1 MADPKVINY
10 AGEQKIYNKEK
21 VDELLDTKQD
31 TLVPDIVVQ
40 DSVNVVTNSAVKA
53 YVDAETQRAET
64 AEGDLNDLNTTDKSN
79 LVAAIN
85 EVKDSAYTVDEHVTA
100 GSTNP
105 VQNTGVKE
113 YVDAQDEATLQS
125 AKDYTD
131 DKIGELEPGDGST
144 VVELTG
150 HLGDLNNAAESL
162 VTAINNIDGRVE
174 QNSLGIGALETSLNQ
189 ESTARIA
196 GDQALDTKI
205 TQVEQAKQDKLTFD
219 DTPTHSSNNPVTST
233 GIKDYVD
240 EITGQL
246 GDLNNAAESLVTAIN
261 QLDDRV
267 GQNATSINDLN
278 NNLAAELQ
286 ARIDG
291 DQALD
296 TKITQ
301 VEQTKQNKLTFDD
314 TPTHS
319 SNNPVTSTGIKDY
332 VDEITGQLN
341 DLNTP
346 AESLVTAI
354 NQLEGKF
361 KDPDDAMSDT
371 SENAVQNKVIK
382 EYIDDKDTTPAEGSQ
397 KAVTSDGIYK
407 AIKRSYVKVG
417 DIMDWPQF
425 KTETRTMVSDSP
437 FEFTFNGLMHNVTVE
452 PKDVE
457 FEIADNVPEGW
468 KAMDGTAVIDAADN
482 QELADFFGGR
492 NTTTDGKIWIPYLP
506 RKIIKVAY

>member
-31 TLVPDIVVQ
+31 TLVPDVVVQ

-53 YVDAETQRAET
+53 YVDAETQRAESV
-64 AEGDLNDLNTTDKSN
+64 EGDLNALETTDKSN

-131 DKIGELEPGDGST
+131 DKIGELEPGDGSA

-150 HLGDLNNAAESL
+150 HLGDLKNAAESL

-174 QNSLGIGALETSLNQ
+174 QNLFGIGALETSLNQ
-189 ESTARIA
+189 ESAARIA

-246 GDLNNAAESLVTAIN
+246 GDLN
-261 QLDDRV
+261 
-267 GQNATSINDLN
+267 
-278 NNLAAELQ
+278 
-286 ARIDG
+286 
-291 DQALD
+291 
-296 TKITQ
+296 
-301 VEQTKQNKLTFDD
+301 
-314 TPTHS
+314 
-319 SNNPVTSTGIKDY
+319 
-332 VDEITGQLN
+332 
-341 DLNTP
+341 TP

-354 NQLEGKF
+354 NQLDGKF
-361 KDPDDAMSDT
+361 KDPDDVMSDT
-371 SENAVQNKVIK
+371 SKNAVQNKVIK
-382 EYIDDKDTTPAEGSQ
+382 EYIDDRDTTPTEGSQ
-397 KAVTSDGIYK
+397 KAVTSDGVYK
-407 AIKRSYVKVG
+407 AIKKSYVKIG

-425 KTETRTMVSDSP
+425 KTETRTMISDNP
-437 FEFTFNGLMHNVTVE
+437 FEFTFNGLVHRVAVE

-457 FEIADNVPEGW
+457 LEIAYNVPEGW
-468 KAMDGTAVIDAADN
+468 RAMDGSVELDAATN

-506 RKIIKVAY
+506 RKIIKIAY

>member
-10 AGEQKIYNKEK
+10 AGGQKIYNKEK
-21 VDELLDTKQD
+21 VDELLDLKQD
-31 TLVPDIVVQ
+31 TLVPDITVQ

-53 YVDAETQRAET
+53 YVDAETQRAEAT
-64 AEGDLNDLNTTDKSN
+64 EGKLADLKTTDKSN

-113 YVDAQDEATLQS
+113 YVDTQDAATLQS

-144 VVELTG
+144 VAELTG
-150 HLGDLNNAAESL
+150 HLGNLKNAAESL
-162 VTAINNIDGRVE
+162 VTAINNIDDRVE
-174 QNSLGIGALETSLNQ
+174 QSSLGIGALETSLNQ
-189 ESTARIA
+189 ESAARVA

-246 GDLNNAAESLVTAIN
+246 GDLN
-261 QLDDRV
+261 
-267 GQNATSINDLN
+267 
-278 NNLAAELQ
+278 
-286 ARIDG
+286 
-291 DQALD
+291 
-296 TKITQ
+296 
-301 VEQTKQNKLTFDD
+301 
-314 TPTHS
+314 
-319 SNNPVTSTGIKDY
+319 
-332 VDEITGQLN
+332 
-341 DLNTP
+341 TP

-354 NQLEGKF
+354 NQLEGKY
-361 KDPDDAMSDT
+361 KEPDTAMSDT
-371 SENAVQNKVIK
+371 SENAAQNKVIK
-382 EYIDDKDTTPAEGSQ
+382 AYVDDKDTTPTENSE

-407 AIKRSYVKVG
+407 AIRKDGVKIG

-425 KTETRTMVSDSP
+425 KTETRTMTSDNP
-437 FEFTFNGLMHNVTVE
+437 FEFTFNGLVHRVAVE

-457 FEIADNVPEGW
+457 LEIADNVPEGW
-468 KAMDGTAVIDAADN
+468 KAMDGTAVIDAAVN

-506 RKIIKVAY
+506 HKIIKVAY

>member
-1 MADPKVINY
+1 MTDPKVINY
-10 AGEQKIYNKEK
+10 AGGQKIYNKEK
-21 VDELLDTKQD
+21 VDELLDLKQD
-31 TLVPDIVVQ
+31 TLVPDITVQ
-40 DSVNVVTNSAVKA
+40 DSVNVVTNAAVKA

-64 AEGDLNDLNTTDKSN
+64 AEGDLADLKTTDKSN

-131 DKIGELEPGDGST
+131 DKIGELGPGDGTT

-162 VTAINNIDGRVE
+162 VTAINNESNRVTIIENKSVTLDNDLAAE
-174 QNSLGIGALETSLNQ
+174 QQ
-189 ESTARIA
+189 ARIA

-219 DTPTHSSNNPVTST
+219 DTPTHSSINPVTST

-246 GDLNNAAESLVTAIN
+246 GDLN
-261 QLDDRV
+261 
-267 GQNATSINDLN
+267 
-278 NNLAAELQ
+278 
-286 ARIDG
+286 
-291 DQALD
+291 
-296 TKITQ
+296 
-301 VEQTKQNKLTFDD
+301 
-314 TPTHS
+314 
-319 SNNPVTSTGIKDY
+319 
-332 VDEITGQLN
+332 
-341 DLNTP
+341 TP

-354 NQLEGKF
+354 NQLEGKY
-361 KDPDDAMSDT
+361 KEPDTAMSDT

-382 EYIDDKDTTPAEGSQ
+382 AYVDDKDTTPTEGSQ

-407 AIKRSYVKVG
+407 AIRKAGVKIG

-425 KTETRTMVSDSP
+425 KTETRTMISDSP
-437 FEFTFNGLMHNVTVE
+437 FEFTFNGLVHNVAVE

-457 FEIADNVPEGW
+457 LEIAVNVPEGW
-468 KAMDGTAVIDAADN
+468 RAMDGSVELDAATN

-506 RKIIKVAY
+506 RKIIKIAY

>member
-10 AGEQKIYNKEK
+10 AGGQKIYNKEK
-21 VDELLDTKQD
+21 VDELLATKQD

-40 DSVNVVTNSAVKA
+40 DSVNVVTNSAVKT
-53 YVDAETQRAET
+53 YVDAETQRAEAT
-64 AEGDLNDLNTTDKSN
+64 EGKLADLNTTDKSN

-113 YVDAQDEATLQS
+113 YVDAQDAATLQS

-131 DKIGELEPGDGST
+131 DKIGELEPGDGAT

-150 HLGDLNNAAESL
+150 HLGNLKNAAESL

-174 QNSLGIGALETSLNQ
+174 QNATSINNLNNDLAAEQ
-189 ESTARIA
+189 QARIA

-219 DTPTHSSNNPVTST
+219 DTPTHGSDNPVTST

-246 GDLNNAAESLVTAIN
+246 GDLN
-261 QLDDRV
+261 
-267 GQNATSINDLN
+267 
-278 NNLAAELQ
+278 
-286 ARIDG
+286 
-291 DQALD
+291 
-296 TKITQ
+296 
-301 VEQTKQNKLTFDD
+301 
-314 TPTHS
+314 
-319 SNNPVTSTGIKDY
+319 
-332 VDEITGQLN
+332 
-341 DLNTP
+341 TP

-354 NQLEGKF
+354 NQLEGKY
-361 KDPDDAMSDT
+361 KEPDATMSDT

-382 EYIDDKDTTPAEGSQ
+382 AYVDDKDTTPTENSE

-407 AIKRSYVKVG
+407 AIRKAGVKIG
-417 DIMDWPQF
+417 EIIDWPQF
-425 KTETRTMVSDSP
+425 QTETRTMVSDNP
-437 FEFTFNGLMHNVTVE
+437 FEFTFNGLVHNVAVE

-457 FEIADNVPEGW
+457 LEIADNVPEGW
-468 KAMDGTAVIDAADN
+468 RAMDGSVELDAATN

-492 NTTTDGKIWIPYLP
+492 NTTEDGKIWIPYLP

>member
-1 MADPKVINY
+1 MADPRIINY
-10 AGEQKIYNKEK
+10 AGDQKIYNKEK

-40 DSVNVVTNSAVKA
+40 DSSNVVTNAAVKA
-53 YVDAETQRAET
+53 YIDAETQRAESV
-64 AEGDLNDLNTTDKSN
+64 EGDLNDLDTTDKSN
-79 LVAAIN
+79 IVAAIN

-125 AKDYTD
+125 AKDYAD
-131 DKIGELEPGDGST
+131 DKIGELEPGDGT
-144 VVELTG
+144 AVVELTG

-189 ESTARIA
+189 ESAARIA

-246 GDLNNAAESLVTAIN
+246 GDLN
-261 QLDDRV
+261 
-267 GQNATSINDLN
+267 
-278 NNLAAELQ
+278 
-286 ARIDG
+286 
-291 DQALD
+291 
-296 TKITQ
+296 
-301 VEQTKQNKLTFDD
+301 
-314 TPTHS
+314 
-319 SNNPVTSTGIKDY
+319 
-332 VDEITGQLN
+332 
-341 DLNTP
+341 TP

-354 NQLEGKF
+354 NQLEGKY
-361 KDPDDAMSDT
+361 KDPDAIMSST

-382 EYIDDKDTTPAEGSQ
+382 EYIDDRDATPTENSK
-397 KAVTSDGIYK
+397 KAVTSDGTYK
-407 AIKRSYVKVG
+407 AIRKAGVKIG
-417 DIMDWPQF
+417 EIMDWPQF
-425 KTETRTMVSDSP
+425 HIETRVMVSDGQ
-437 FEFTFNGLMHNVTVE
+437 FDFTFNSLLHRVVVE
-452 PKDVE
+452 PKEVE
-457 FEIADNVPEGW
+457 LEIADNVPEGW
-468 KAMDGTAVIDAADN
+468 RAMDGSVELDAATN

>member
-10 AGEQKIYNKEK
+10 AGGQKIYNKEK
-21 VDELLDTKQD
+21 VDELLATKQD

-53 YVDAETQRAET
+53 YVDTETQRAEAT
-64 AEGDLNDLNTTDKSN
+64 EGKLADLNTTDKSN

-113 YVDAQDEATLQS
+113 YVDAQDTATLQA

-150 HLGDLNNAAESL
+150 HLGGLKNAAESL

-189 ESTARIA
+189 ESAARIA

-246 GDLNNAAESLVTAIN
+246 GDLN
-261 QLDDRV
+261 
-267 GQNATSINDLN
+267 
-278 NNLAAELQ
+278 
-286 ARIDG
+286 
-291 DQALD
+291 
-296 TKITQ
+296 
-301 VEQTKQNKLTFDD
+301 
-314 TPTHS
+314 
-319 SNNPVTSTGIKDY
+319 
-332 VDEITGQLN
+332 
-341 DLNTP
+341 TP

-361 KDPDDAMSDT
+361 KDPDDVMSDT

-382 EYIDDKDTTPAEGSQ
+382 AYVDDKDTTPTEGSQ

-407 AIKRSYVKVG
+407 AIKKSYVKIG

-425 KTETRTMVSDSP
+425 QTETRTMISDNP
-437 FEFTFNGLMHNVTVE
+437 FEFTFNGLVHNVAVE

-457 FEIADNVPEGW
+457 LEIADNVPEGW
-468 KAMDGTAVIDAADN
+468 RAMDGSVELDAATN

-492 NTTTDGKIWIPYLP
+492 NTTEDGKIWIPYLP

>member
-21 VDELLDTKQD
+21 VDELLGLKQD
-31 TLVPDIVVQ
+31 TLVPDVVVQ
-40 DSVNVVTNSAVKA
+40 DSVNVVTNAAVKA
-53 YVDAETQRAET
+53 YVDTETQRAKS
-64 AEGDLNDLNTTDKSN
+64 AEGDLADLKTTDKSN

-125 AKDYTD
+125 AKGYTD
-131 DKIGELEPGDGST
+131 DKIGELKPGDGST

-150 HLGDLNNAAESL
+150 HLGNLNNAAESL

-189 ESTARIA
+189 ESAARIA
-196 GDQALDTKI
+196 GDQVLDTKI

-219 DTPTHSSNNPVTST
+219 DTPTHSSSNPVTST

-246 GDLNNAAESLVTAIN
+246 GDLN
-261 QLDDRV
+261 
-267 GQNATSINDLN
+267 
-278 NNLAAELQ
+278 
-286 ARIDG
+286 
-291 DQALD
+291 
-296 TKITQ
+296 
-301 VEQTKQNKLTFDD
+301 
-314 TPTHS
+314 
-319 SNNPVTSTGIKDY
+319 
-332 VDEITGQLN
+332 
-341 DLNTP
+341 TP

-354 NQLEGKF
+354 NQLDGKF
-361 KDPDDAMSDT
+361 KDPDTAMSDI
-371 SENAVQNKVIK
+371 SENAVQNKAIK
-382 EYIDDKDTTPAEGSQ
+382 EYIDDRDTTPTEGSQ

-407 AIKRSYVKVG
+407 AIKKSYVKIG

-425 KTETRTMVSDSP
+425 KTETRTMSSDNP
-437 FEFTFNGLMHNVTVE
+437 FEFTFNGLVHRVAVE

-457 FEIADNVPEGW
+457 LEIADNVPEGW
-468 KAMDGTAVIDAADN
+468 RAMDGSVELDAATN
-482 QELADFFGGR
+482 KELADFFGGR

>member
-21 VDELLDTKQD
+21 VDELLATKQD

-40 DSVNVVTNSAVKA
+40 DSVNVVTNSAVKT
-53 YVDAETQRAET
+53 YVDAETQRAEAT
-64 AEGDLNDLNTTDKSN
+64 EGELADLSTTDKSN

-113 YVDAQDEATLQS
+113 YVDTQDTATLQS

-144 VVELTG
+144 VAELTG
-150 HLGDLNNAAESL
+150 HLGGLKNAAESL

-174 QNSLGIGALETSLNQ
+174 QNSLGIGALEASLNQ
-189 ESTARIA
+189 ESAARIA

-246 GDLNNAAESLVTAIN
+246 GDLN
-261 QLDDRV
+261 
-267 GQNATSINDLN
+267 
-278 NNLAAELQ
+278 
-286 ARIDG
+286 
-291 DQALD
+291 
-296 TKITQ
+296 
-301 VEQTKQNKLTFDD
+301 
-314 TPTHS
+314 
-319 SNNPVTSTGIKDY
+319 
-332 VDEITGQLN
+332 
-341 DLNTP
+341 TP

-354 NQLEGKF
+354 NQLEGKY
-361 KDPDDAMSDT
+361 KEPDTAMSDT

-382 EYIDDKDTTPAEGSQ
+382 AYVDDKDTTPTENSE

-407 AIKRSYVKVG
+407 AIRKAGVKIG
-417 DIMDWPQF
+417 EIIDWPQF
-425 KTETRTMVSDSP
+425 QIETRTMVSDNP
-437 FEFTFNGLMHNVTVE
+437 FEFTFNGLVHNVAVE

-457 FEIADNVPEGW
+457 LEIADNVPEGW
-468 KAMDGTAVIDAADN
+468 RAMDGSVELDAATN
-482 QELADFFGGR
+482 QELANFFGGR

-506 RKIIKVAY
+506 HKIIKVAY

>member
-31 TLVPDIVVQ
+31 TLVPDVVVQ

-125 AKDYTD
+125 AKGYTD
-131 DKIGELEPGDGST
+131 DKIGELEPGDGTT

-162 VTAINNIDGRVE
+162 VTAINNIDDRVE
-174 QNSLGIGALETSLNQ
+174 QSSLGIGALETSLNQ
-189 ESTARIA
+189 ESAARIA

-246 GDLNNAAESLVTAIN
+246 GDLN
-261 QLDDRV
+261 
-267 GQNATSINDLN
+267 
-278 NNLAAELQ
+278 
-286 ARIDG
+286 
-291 DQALD
+291 
-296 TKITQ
+296 
-301 VEQTKQNKLTFDD
+301 
-314 TPTHS
+314 
-319 SNNPVTSTGIKDY
+319 
-332 VDEITGQLN
+332 
-341 DLNTP
+341 TP

-354 NQLEGKF
+354 NQLEGKY
-361 KDPDDAMSDT
+361 KDPDDAMSDI

-382 EYIDDKDTTPAEGSQ
+382 AYVDDRDITPTENSE

-407 AIKRSYVKVG
+407 AIRKAGVKIG

-425 KTETRTMVSDSP
+425 KTETRTMTSDNP
-437 FEFTFNGLMHNVTVE
+437 FEFTFNGLVHNVAVE

-457 FEIADNVPEGW
+457 LEIADNVPEGW
-468 KAMDGTAVIDAADN
+468 KAMDGSVELDAATN

>member
-21 VDELLDTKQD
+21 VDELLDLKQD
-31 TLVPDIVVQ
+31 TLVPDIAVQ
-40 DSVNVVTNSAVKA
+40 DSVNVVTNAAVKA
-53 YVDAETQRAET
+53 YVDTETQRAKS
-64 AEGDLNDLNTTDKSN
+64 AEGDLADLKTTDKSN

-113 YVDAQDEATLQS
+113 YVDAQDGATLQS

-131 DKIGELEPGDGST
+131 NKIGELEPGDGTT

-150 HLGDLNNAAESL
+150 HLGDLKNAAESL

-174 QNSLGIGALETSLNQ
+174 QNLLGTEALETSLNQ
-189 ESTARIA
+189 ESAARIA

-246 GDLNNAAESLVTAIN
+246 GDLN
-261 QLDDRV
+261 
-267 GQNATSINDLN
+267 
-278 NNLAAELQ
+278 
-286 ARIDG
+286 
-291 DQALD
+291 
-296 TKITQ
+296 
-301 VEQTKQNKLTFDD
+301 
-314 TPTHS
+314 
-319 SNNPVTSTGIKDY
+319 
-332 VDEITGQLN
+332 
-341 DLNTP
+341 TP

-354 NQLEGKF
+354 NQLEGKY
-361 KDPDDAMSDT
+361 KEPDAAMSDT

-382 EYIDDKDTTPAEGSQ
+382 DYIDDRDTTPTEGSQ
-397 KAVTSDGIYK
+397 KAVTSDGVYK
-407 AIKRSYVKVG
+407 AIKKSYVKIG
-417 DIMDWPQF
+417 DIMDWTQF
-425 KTETRTMVSDSP
+425 KTETRTMISDNP
-437 FEFTFNGLMHNVTVE
+437 FEFTFNGLVHNVAVE

-457 FEIADNVPEGW
+457 LEIADNVPEGW
-468 KAMDGTAVIDAADN
+468 RAMDGSVELDAATN
-482 QELADFFGGR
+482 QELANFFGGR

>member
-31 TLVPDIVVQ
+31 TLVPDVVVQ

-53 YVDAETQRAET
+53 YVDAETQRAES
-64 AEGDLNDLNTTDKSN
+64 AEGDLNDLKTTDKSN
-79 LVAAIN
+79 IVAAIN

-189 ESTARIA
+189 ESAARIA
-196 GDQALDTKI
+196 DDQTLDTKI

-246 GDLNNAAESLVTAIN
+246 GDLN
-261 QLDDRV
+261 
-267 GQNATSINDLN
+267 
-278 NNLAAELQ
+278 
-286 ARIDG
+286 
-291 DQALD
+291 
-296 TKITQ
+296 
-301 VEQTKQNKLTFDD
+301 
-314 TPTHS
+314 
-319 SNNPVTSTGIKDY
+319 
-332 VDEITGQLN
+332 
-341 DLNTP
+341 TP

-382 EYIDDKDTTPAEGSQ
+382 EYIDDRDITPTEGSQ
-397 KAVTSDGIYK
+397 KAVTSDGVYK
-407 AIKRSYVKVG
+407 AIKKSYVKIG

-425 KTETRTMVSDSP
+425 KTETRTMTSDNP
-437 FEFTFNGLMHNVTVE
+437 FEFTFNGLVHNVAVE

-457 FEIADNVPEGW
+457 LEIADNVPEGW
-468 KAMDGTAVIDAADN
+468 RAMDGSVELDAATN

>member
-21 VDELLDTKQD
+21 VDELLDLKQD
-31 TLVPDIVVQ
+31 TLVPDITVQ
-40 DSVNVVTNSAVKA
+40 DSVNVVTNAAVKA
-53 YVDAETQRAET
+53 YVDTETQRAEAT
-64 AEGDLNDLNTTDKSN
+64 EGNLADLKTTDKSN

-113 YVDAQDEATLQS
+113 YVDAQDSTTLQS
-125 AKDYTD
+125 AKGYTD

-150 HLGDLNNAAESL
+150 HLGDLKNTAESL

-174 QNSLGIGALETSLNQ
+174 QNLLGIEALETSLNQ
-189 ESTARIA
+189 ESAARIA

-246 GDLNNAAESLVTAIN
+246 GDLN
-261 QLDDRV
+261 
-267 GQNATSINDLN
+267 
-278 NNLAAELQ
+278 
-286 ARIDG
+286 
-291 DQALD
+291 
-296 TKITQ
+296 
-301 VEQTKQNKLTFDD
+301 
-314 TPTHS
+314 
-319 SNNPVTSTGIKDY
+319 
-332 VDEITGQLN
+332 
-341 DLNTP
+341 TP

-354 NQLEGKF
+354 NQLEGKY
-361 KDPDDAMSDT
+361 KEPDTAMSDT

-382 EYIDDKDTTPAEGSQ
+382 AYVDDKDTTPTENSE

-407 AIKRSYVKVG
+407 TIRKDGVKIG

-425 KTETRTMVSDSP
+425 KTETRTMISDNL
-437 FEFTFNGLMHNVTVE
+437 FEFTFNGLVHNVAVE

-457 FEIADNVPEGW
+457 LEIADNVPEGW
-468 KAMDGTAVIDAADN
+468 KAMDGTAVIDAATN

-492 NTTTDGKIWIPYLP
+492 NTTEDGKIWIPYLP

>member
-31 TLVPDIVVQ
+31 TLVPDVVVQ

-53 YVDAETQRAET
+53 YVDAETQRAES

-125 AKDYTD
+125 AKGYTD
-131 DKIGELEPGDGST
+131 DKIGELEPGDGTT

-162 VTAINNIDGRVE
+162 VTAINNIDDRVK
-174 QNSLGIGALETSLNQ
+174 QSSLGIGALETSLNQ
-189 ESTARIA
+189 ESAARIA

-246 GDLNNAAESLVTAIN
+246 GDLN
-261 QLDDRV
+261 
-267 GQNATSINDLN
+267 
-278 NNLAAELQ
+278 
-286 ARIDG
+286 
-291 DQALD
+291 
-296 TKITQ
+296 
-301 VEQTKQNKLTFDD
+301 
-314 TPTHS
+314 
-319 SNNPVTSTGIKDY
+319 
-332 VDEITGQLN
+332 
-341 DLNTP
+341 TP

-354 NQLEGKF
+354 NQLESKY
-361 KDPDDAMSDT
+361 KDPDDAMSDI

-382 EYIDDKDTTPAEGSQ
+382 AYVDDRDITPTENSE

-407 AIKRSYVKVG
+407 AIRKAGVKIG

-425 KTETRTMVSDSP
+425 KTETRTMTSDNP
-437 FEFTFNGLMHNVTVE
+437 FEFTFNGLVHNVAVE

-457 FEIADNVPEGW
+457 LEIADNVPEGW
-468 KAMDGTAVIDAADN
+468 RAMDGSVELDAATN

-506 RKIIKVAY
+506 HKIIKVAY

>member
-1 MADPKVINY
+1 MADPRIINY

-31 TLVPDIVVQ
+31 TLVPDVVVQ

-53 YVDAETQRAET
+53 YVDTETQRAKS
-64 AEGDLNDLNTTDKSN
+64 AEGDLADLKTTDKSN

-113 YVDAQDEATLQS
+113 YVDAQDGATLQF

-131 DKIGELEPGDGST
+131 DKIGELEPGDGSK

-150 HLGDLNNAAESL
+150 HLGDLKNAAESL
-162 VTAINNIDGRVE
+162 VTAINNIDDHVE
-174 QNSLGIGALETSLNQ
+174 HNSLGIGALETSLNQ
-189 ESTARIA
+189 ESAARIA

-246 GDLNNAAESLVTAIN
+246 GDLN
-261 QLDDRV
+261 
-267 GQNATSINDLN
+267 
-278 NNLAAELQ
+278 
-286 ARIDG
+286 
-291 DQALD
+291 
-296 TKITQ
+296 
-301 VEQTKQNKLTFDD
+301 
-314 TPTHS
+314 
-319 SNNPVTSTGIKDY
+319 
-332 VDEITGQLN
+332 
-341 DLNTP
+341 TP

-354 NQLEGKF
+354 NQLDGKF

-371 SENAVQNKVIK
+371 SKNAVQNKVIK
-382 EYIDDKDTTPAEGSQ
+382 EYIDDRDTTPTEGSQ

-407 AIKRSYVKVG
+407 AIKKSYVKIG

-425 KTETRTMVSDSP
+425 KTETRTMISDNP
-437 FEFTFNGLMHNVTVE
+437 FEFTFNGLVHNVAVE
-452 PKDVE
+452 SKDVE
-457 FEIADNVPEGW
+457 LEIADNVPEGW
-468 KAMDGTAVIDAADN
+468 RAMDGSVELDAATN
-482 QELADFFGGR
+482 KELADFFGGR

-506 RKIIKVAY
+506 HKIIKVAY

>member
-31 TLVPDIVVQ
+31 TLVPDVVVQ

-53 YVDAETQRAET
+53 YVDAETQRAES

-125 AKDYTD
+125 AKGYTD
-131 DKIGELEPGDGST
+131 DKIGELEPGDGTT

-162 VTAINNIDGRVE
+162 VTAINNIDDRVE
-174 QNSLGIGALETSLNQ
+174 QSSLGIGALETSLNQ
-189 ESTARIA
+189 ESAARIA

-246 GDLNNAAESLVTAIN
+246 GDLN
-261 QLDDRV
+261 
-267 GQNATSINDLN
+267 
-278 NNLAAELQ
+278 
-286 ARIDG
+286 
-291 DQALD
+291 
-296 TKITQ
+296 
-301 VEQTKQNKLTFDD
+301 
-314 TPTHS
+314 
-319 SNNPVTSTGIKDY
+319 
-332 VDEITGQLN
+332 
-341 DLNTP
+341 TP

-354 NQLEGKF
+354 NQLEGKY
-361 KDPDDAMSDT
+361 KDPDDAMSDI

-382 EYIDDKDTTPAEGSQ
+382 AYVDDRDITPTENSE

-407 AIKRSYVKVG
+407 AIRKAGVKIG

-425 KTETRTMVSDSP
+425 KTETRTMTSDNP
-437 FEFTFNGLMHNVTVE
+437 FEFTFNGLVHNVAVE

-457 FEIADNVPEGW
+457 LEIADNVPEGW
-468 KAMDGTAVIDAADN
+468 RAMDGSVELDAATN

-506 RKIIKVAY
+506 HKIIKVAY

>member
-1 MADPKVINY
+1 MAEPKVINY

-40 DSVNVVTNSAVKA
+40 DSVNVVTNSAVKT
-53 YVDAETQRAET
+53 YVDTETQRAKS

-113 YVDAQDEATLQS
+113 YVDAQDAATLQS

-150 HLGDLNNAAESL
+150 HLDDLKNAAESL
-162 VTAINNIDGRVE
+162 VTAINNIDDRVE

-189 ESTARIA
+189 ESAARIA

-240 EITGQL
+240 EITGK
-246 GDLNNAAESLVTAIN
+246 
-261 QLDDRV
+261 LD
-267 GQNATSINDLN
+267 
-278 NNLAAELQ
+278 
-286 ARIDG
+286 
-291 DQALD
+291 
-296 TKITQ
+296 
-301 VEQTKQNKLTFDD
+301 
-314 TPTHS
+314 
-319 SNNPVTSTGIKDY
+319 
-332 VDEITGQLN
+332 

-354 NQLEGKF
+354 NQLEGKY
-361 KDPDDAMSDT
+361 KEPDTVMSDT

-382 EYIDDKDTTPAEGSQ
+382 EYIDDRDTTPTENSE

-407 AIKRSYVKVG
+407 AIRKAGVKIG
-417 DIMDWPQF
+417 EIMDWAQF
-425 KTETRTMVSDSP
+425 QVETRTMISDNP
-437 FEFTFNGLMHNVTVE
+437 FEFTFNGLVHRVAVE

-457 FEIADNVPEGW
+457 LEIADNVPEGW
-468 KAMDGTAVIDAADN
+468 RAMDGSVELDAATN

>member
-31 TLVPDIVVQ
+31 TLVPDVVVQ

-53 YVDAETQRAET
+53 YVDAETQRAES

-125 AKDYTD
+125 AKGYTD
-131 DKIGELEPGDGST
+131 DKIGELEPGDGTT

-162 VTAINNIDGRVE
+162 VTAINNIDDRVE
-174 QNSLGIGALETSLNQ
+174 QSSLGIGALETSLNQ
-189 ESTARIA
+189 ESAARIA

-205 TQVEQAKQDKLTFD
+205 TQIEQAKQDKLTFD

-246 GDLNNAAESLVTAIN
+246 GDLN
-261 QLDDRV
+261 
-267 GQNATSINDLN
+267 
-278 NNLAAELQ
+278 
-286 ARIDG
+286 
-291 DQALD
+291 
-296 TKITQ
+296 
-301 VEQTKQNKLTFDD
+301 
-314 TPTHS
+314 
-319 SNNPVTSTGIKDY
+319 
-332 VDEITGQLN
+332 
-341 DLNTP
+341 TP

-354 NQLEGKF
+354 NQLEGKY
-361 KDPDDAMSDT
+361 KDPDDAMSDI

-382 EYIDDKDTTPAEGSQ
+382 AYVDDRDITPTENSE

-407 AIKRSYVKVG
+407 AIRKAGVKIG

-425 KTETRTMVSDSP
+425 KTETRTMTSDNP
-437 FEFTFNGLMHNVTVE
+437 FEFTFNGLVHNVAVE

-457 FEIADNVPEGW
+457 LEIADNVPEGW
-468 KAMDGTAVIDAADN
+468 KAMDGSVELDAATN

>member
-31 TLVPDIVVQ
+31 TLVPDVVVQ

-53 YVDAETQRAET
+53 YVDAETQRAES

-125 AKDYTD
+125 AKGYTD
-131 DKIGELEPGDGST
+131 DKIGELEPGDGTT

-162 VTAINNIDGRVE
+162 VTAINNIDDRVK
-174 QNSLGIGALETSLNQ
+174 QSSLGIGALETSLNQ
-189 ESTARIA
+189 ESAARIA

-246 GDLNNAAESLVTAIN
+246 GDLN
-261 QLDDRV
+261 
-267 GQNATSINDLN
+267 
-278 NNLAAELQ
+278 
-286 ARIDG
+286 
-291 DQALD
+291 
-296 TKITQ
+296 
-301 VEQTKQNKLTFDD
+301 
-314 TPTHS
+314 
-319 SNNPVTSTGIKDY
+319 
-332 VDEITGQLN
+332 
-341 DLNTP
+341 TP

-354 NQLEGKF
+354 NQLESKY
-361 KDPDDAMSDT
+361 KDPDDAMSDI

-382 EYIDDKDTTPAEGSQ
+382 AYVDDRDITPTENSE

-407 AIKRSYVKVG
+407 AIRKAGVKIG

-425 KTETRTMVSDSP
+425 KTETRTMTSDNP
-437 FEFTFNGLMHNVTVE
+437 FEFTFNGLVHNVAVE

-457 FEIADNVPEGW
+457 LEIADNVPEGW
-468 KAMDGTAVIDAADN
+468 KAMDGSVELDAATN

-506 RKIIKVAY
+506 HKIIKVAY

>member
-10 AGEQKIYNKEK
+10 AGGQKIYNAEK
-21 VDELLDTKQD
+21 VDQEIDTN
-31 TLVPDIVVQ
+31 IVA
-40 DSVNVVTNSAVKA
+40 AV
-53 YVDAETQRAET
+53 DPLSDRLNAEITRAEST
-64 AEGDLNDLNTTDKSN
+64 EGTLANLKTTDKSN

-144 VVELTG
+144 IVELTG
-150 HLGDLNNAAESL
+150 HLGNLNNAAESL
-162 VTAINNIDGRVE
+162 VTAINNIDGSVE

-189 ESTARIA
+189 ESAARIA

-205 TQVEQAKQDKLTFD
+205 TQVEQAKQGKLTFD
-219 DTPTHSSNNPVTST
+219 DTPTHSSINPVTST

-246 GDLNNAAESLVTAIN
+246 D
-261 QLDDRV
+261 
-267 GQNATSINDLN
+267 
-278 NNLAAELQ
+278 
-286 ARIDG
+286 
-291 DQALD
+291 
-296 TKITQ
+296 
-301 VEQTKQNKLTFDD
+301 
-314 TPTHS
+314 
-319 SNNPVTSTGIKDY
+319 
-332 VDEITGQLN
+332 

-354 NQLEGKF
+354 NQLEGKY
-361 KDPDDAMSDT
+361 KEPDVAMSDT

-382 EYIDDKDTTPAEGSQ
+382 EYIDDRDTTPTENSE

-407 AIKRSYVKVG
+407 AIRKAGVKIG

-425 KTETRTMVSDSP
+425 KTETHTMISDNP
-437 FEFTFNGLMHNVTVE
+437 FEFTFNGLVHNVAVE

-457 FEIADNVPEGW
+457 LEIADNVPEGW
-468 KAMDGTAVIDAADN
+468 RAMDGSVELDAATN

>member
-21 VDELLDTKQD
+21 VDELLDLKQD
-31 TLVPDIVVQ
+31 ILVPDITVQ
-40 DSVNVVTNSAVKA
+40 DSVNVVTNAAVKA
-53 YVDAETQRAET
+53 YVDAETQRAES
-64 AEGDLNDLNTTDKSN
+64 AEGNLNDLKTTDKSN

-150 HLGDLNNAAESL
+150 HLGGLKNAAESL

-174 QNSLGIGALETSLNQ
+174 QNLLGIEALEASLNQ
-189 ESTARIA
+189 ESAARIT

-246 GDLNNAAESLVTAIN
+246 GDLN
-261 QLDDRV
+261 
-267 GQNATSINDLN
+267 
-278 NNLAAELQ
+278 
-286 ARIDG
+286 
-291 DQALD
+291 
-296 TKITQ
+296 
-301 VEQTKQNKLTFDD
+301 
-314 TPTHS
+314 
-319 SNNPVTSTGIKDY
+319 
-332 VDEITGQLN
+332 
-341 DLNTP
+341 TP

-354 NQLEGKF
+354 NQLNGKF
-361 KDPDDAMSDT
+361 KDPDTVMSDT

-382 EYIDDKDTTPAEGSQ
+382 EYIDDRDTTPTEGSQ
-397 KAVTSDGIYK
+397 KAVTSDGVYK
-407 AIKRSYVKVG
+407 AIKKSYVKVG

-425 KTETRTMVSDSP
+425 KTETRTMISDNP
-437 FEFTFNGLMHNVTVE
+437 FEFTFNGLVHRAAVE

-457 FEIADNVPEGW
+457 LEIADNVPEGW
-468 KAMDGTAVIDAADN
+468 RAMDGSVELDAATN

>member
-1 MADPKVINY
+1 MADPRIINY

-53 YVDAETQRAET
+53 YIDAETQRAES

-85 EVKDSAYTVDEHVTA
+85 EVKNSAYTVDEHVTA

-150 HLGDLNNAAESL
+150 HLDNLNNAAESL

-189 ESTARIA
+189 ESAARIA

-219 DTPTHSSNNPVTST
+219 DTPTHSSINPVTST

-246 GDLNNAAESLVTAIN
+246 GDLN
-261 QLDDRV
+261 
-267 GQNATSINDLN
+267 
-278 NNLAAELQ
+278 
-286 ARIDG
+286 
-291 DQALD
+291 
-296 TKITQ
+296 
-301 VEQTKQNKLTFDD
+301 
-314 TPTHS
+314 
-319 SNNPVTSTGIKDY
+319 
-332 VDEITGQLN
+332 
-341 DLNTP
+341 TP

-354 NQLEGKF
+354 NQLDGKF

-382 EYIDDKDTTPAEGSQ
+382 AYVDDRDITPTENSE

-407 AIKRSYVKVG
+407 AIIKAGVKIG
-417 DIMDWPQF
+417 DIIDWPQF
-425 KTETRTMVSDSP
+425 KSETRTMTSDNP
-437 FEFTFNGLMHNVTVE
+437 FEFTFNGLVHNVAVE

-457 FEIADNVPEGW
+457 LEIADNVPEGW
-468 KAMDGTAVIDAADN
+468 RAMDGSVELDAATN

-492 NTTTDGKIWIPYLP
+492 NTTEDGKIWIPYLP